1 MTYHAGITARMTTD
15 SLTPDSSPP
24 GSLKIGDL
32 AVLVPVKDLTRAKT
46 RLAGLLNPEER
57 RELAHIMLRGVL
69 TGIAAMDSAAN
80 FSVDFAVNSAADST
94 AGSTADST
102 ADSTREFKLRR
113 TVVTNYP
120 PAIEMAR
127 ELGFD
132 LIREDRQISE
142 SHSVDAASA
151 MLEKEGV
158 RGVLRIPLDLPL
170 FTGLALETMLAA
182 ILAPHPTLA
191 IPQANAQS
199 RQDSQTKSSKGRAV
213 LAPSRDRL
221 GTNALF
227 RSPPTLFPSRFGHDS
242 LALHTREARGR
253 NAAVTVL
260 EVEELALDIDD
271 PADVAELVRRGIRCP
286 ALEFLES
293 IGIAG
298 RIGEWAGERIGEGTT
313 GQKR

>member
-1 MTYHAGITARMTTD
+1 MTYDAGITARMTSD
-15 SLTPDSSPP
+15 SPTPDLSAS
-24 GSLKIGDL
+24 GSCKTGDL

-57 RELAHIMLRGVL
+57 RELALTMLRGVL
-69 TGIAAMDSAAN
+69 TGIAAVYSPA
-80 FSVDFAVNSAADST
+80 
-94 AGSTADST
+94 
-102 ADSTREFKLRR
+102 EFKLRR

-120 PAIEMAR
+120 PAMEMAR

-170 FTGLALETMLAA
+170 FTTVALESVLAA
-182 ILAPHPTLA
+182 ILAPHSTQEN
-191 IPQANAQS
+191 PQAHPPPRQGSPTNARPNAQS
-199 RQDSQTKSSKGRAV
+199 NIAKGRTV
-213 LAPSRDRL
+213 LVPSRDRL

-242 LALHTREARGR
+242 LALHTREARVR

-260 EVEELALDIDD
+260 EVEALALDIDD

-298 RIGEWAGERIGEGTT
+298 RIGERIGEETA